1 MVTPSDDTAALVHLA
16 KIGSADA
23 FRRLLESQYAVIFRM
38 AFRLC
43 GHREDAEDITQM
55 TCLKIAQTIGTFRGD
70 AQFTTWAYTVTLN
83 TYRDW
88 VRVKANNRARHTDV
102 DDMAEILSGSDDPE
116 RNLMLSEQA
125 ARVRALPEAERD
137 AVLLVFGEGLSHKQA
152 GEVLGCAESTVSWR
166 IMEARKKLTAG
177 GGE

>member
-1 MVTPSDDTAALVHLA
+1 LR
-16 KIGSADA
+16 KQ
-23 FRRLLESQYAVIFRM
+23 LELFAVN
-38 AFRLC
+38 
-43 GHREDAEDITQM
+43 
-55 TCLKIAQTIGTFRGD
+55 

>member
-70 AQFTTWAYTVTLN
+70 PN
-83 TYRDW
+83 S
-88 VRVKANNRARHTDV
+88 RHGP
-102 DDMAEILSGSDDPE
+102 IP
-116 RNLMLSEQA
+116 
-125 ARVRALPEAERD
+125 LP
-137 AVLLVFGEGLSHKQA
+137 S
-152 GEVLGCAESTVSWR
+152 
-166 IMEARKKLTAG
+166 ILTAIG
-177 GGE
+177 YG

>member
-1 MVTPSDDTAALVHLA
+1 MVTPSDDTAALAHLA

-55 TCLKIAQTIGTFRGD
+55 TCLKIAQTIGTFRGES
-70 AQFTTWAYTVTLN
+70 QFTTWAYTITLN

-88 VRVKANNRARHTDV
+88 VRVKANNRARHSNV
-102 DDMAEILSGSDDPE
+102 ENMAEFLPSSDNPE
-116 RNLMLSEQA
+116 ETLVSRQRMAQIE
-125 ARVRALPEAERD
+125 ALPESERE

-152 GEVLGCAESTVSWR
+152 GEIMGCAESTVSWR
-166 IMEARKKLTAG
+166 IMEARKKLAEG
-177 GGE
+177 KGK

>member
-1 MVTPSDDTAALVHLA
+1 MASPSDDTAALIHLA

-23 FRRLLESQYAVIFRM
+23 FRKLLEIHYGVIFRM

-55 TCLKIAQTIGTFRGD
+55 TCLKIAQTIGTFRGE
-70 AQFTTWAYTVTLN
+70 AQFTTWVYTVTLN

-88 VRVKANNRARHTDV
+88 VRVKANNRTRHSNV
-102 DDMAEILSGSDDPE
+102 DDMAEMLSSSDNPE
-116 RNLMLSEQA
+116 RNLMVSDQMA
-125 ARVRALPEAERD
+125 KVQALPDLERE

-152 GEVLGCAESTVSWR
+152 GEILGCAEGTVSWR